1 MSNRNQMTQ
10 VNRYGGLA
18 CLAAMLCCAAT
29 CWTLAATTVRAD
41 EPAAEAKPAESKPA
55 DAKVPDGAKAA
66 DAKAPD
72 VAAQVDRLIKLLG
85 DDDYF
90 IRERAQADLA
100 KIGFEAFD
108 TLEAA
113 QDNDD
118 IEIASRAKFLIGQLQ
133 IEWTI
138 ESDPPEVK
146 KLLQGYGLKDDPA
159 RLALLEELAKLPDD
173 RGLAVLCRLVRFDRK
188 LVLSKLAAM
197 AIIEK
202 KLTDDAQ
209 WNARE
214 RLIVENLGRSP
225 RAGAEWLRAY
235 LLSHKDAAAGAE
247 RWGALAAAE
256 EQSLSQQPQETQ
268 LDLVRG
274 LWRQQIALWKKLD
287 RRDET
292 VAAMMRVV
300 NLEEG
305 TSEALAELL
314 DWLFREQAWKVI
326 DTVVERFN
334 DRIQREPALL
344 YTVAR
349 AQLEQHKEELAN
361 QTAEKALKVES
372 RSPEDRFFRAEDLRK
387 HGLIKWAQQELRQVI
402 ETGRPQEKTF
412 AQRMLSEQLHD
423 LGDDLAAAELRDEV
437 VKAMG
442 PAAAPRAVDDD
453 PDESGPAP
461 QQARA
466 HFFRSC
472 HHLAKGDRDAQLK
485 ELKAA
490 LGADPTDADVLI
502 ALYRYPNLDAEFKT
516 KVVDHIRKTADMFRG
531 QMQKDPED
539 PQFYNQFA
547 WLVANTE
554 GDKKAALDASLKSLE
569 LSEGDTR
576 GVEAGFLDTLG
587 RCYYALGDYENA
599 VKRQSRA
606 VEIDPH
612 SGLMNKQLALFKE
625 ALAKANEKSK

>member
-1 MSNRNQMTQ
+1 
-10 VNRYGGLA
+10 LA
-18 CLAAMLCCAAT
+18 FYAVIAI
-29 CWTLAATTVRAD
+29 AD
-41 EPAAEAKPAESKPA
+41 EPQAEPPKTPDAKVVEPKAAEAKETKSGE
-55 DAKVPDGAKAA
+55 AKHEDLASRI
-66 DAKAPD
+66 D
-72 VAAQVDRLIKLLG
+72 QLIGQLG
-85 DDDYF
+85 NDDYF
-90 IRERAQADLA
+90 IRERAQTDLA

-118 IEIASRAKFLIGQLQ
+118 IEIASRAKFLVGQLQ
-133 IEWTI
+133 IEWTVD
-138 ESDPPEVK
+138 SDPPEVK
-146 KLLQGYGLKDDPA
+146 KLLQNYGLKDDAA
-159 RLALLEELAKLPDD
+159 RLALLGELSKLPDD

-197 AIIEK
+197 AIVEK
-202 KLTDDAQ
+202 KLTEESE
-209 WNARE
+209 WSGRE
-214 RLIVENLGRSP
+214 RVIVENLGRSP

-247 RWGALAAAE
+247 RWGTLAAAE
-256 EQSLSQQPQETQ
+256 EQSLGQQPQETQ
-268 LDLVRG
+268 LDLVRA
-274 LWRQQIALWKKLD
+274 LWRQQVALWKKLD

-292 VAAMMRVV
+292 VAAMMRIV

-305 TSEALAELL
+305 TSEALSELL
-314 DWLFREQAWKVI
+314 DWLVREQAWTVI
-326 DTVVERFN
+326 DTVAERFG
-334 DRIQREPALL
+334 DRIGREPGLL

-349 AQLEQHKEELAN
+349 AQQEQGKQDLAN
-361 QTAEKALKVES
+361 QTAEKALKIDA
-372 RSPEDRFFRAEDLRK
+372 RRPEDRFYMAEDLRR
-387 HGLIKWAQQELRQVI
+387 HGMIKWAQQELRQVI
-402 ETGRPQEKTF
+402 ESGRPEHKTL
-412 AQRMLSEQLHD
+412 AQRVLSEQLHD
-423 LGDDLAAAELRDEV
+423 QGDDLAAAELRDEV

-442 PAAAPRAVDDD
+442 PPAAPKGVDDE
-453 PDESGPAP
+453 PDESGPGA

-472 HHLAKGDRDAQLK
+472 HYDAKGDRPAQLT

-490 LGADPTDADVLI
+490 LAADPSDADVLI
-502 ALYRYPNLDAEFKT
+502 ALYRFPNLDADLKA
-516 KVVDHIRKTADMFRG
+516 KVREHIQKAADVFRG
-531 QMQKDPED
+531 QMQNSPED
-539 PQFYNQFA
+539 PRAYNQFA

-569 LSEGDTR
+569 LSEGDPR

-606 VEIDPH
+606 VELDPH

-625 ALAKANEKSK
+625 ALAKVNEKSK

>member
-1 MSNRNQMTQ
+1 MTRASG
-10 VNRYGGLA
+10 NGGATWLAMMLALALA
-18 CLAAMLCCAAT
+18 CLSHAGAK
-29 CWTLAATTVRAD
+29 VRAD
-41 EPAAEAKPAESKPA
+41 EPAPDAKPP
-55 DAKVPDGAKAA
+55 

-72 VAAQVDRLIKLLG
+72 AKPPEGETKDAGAKATDLAARIDRLIQQLG

-118 IEIASRAKFLIGQLQ
+118 LEIASRAKFLVGALQ

-138 ESDPPEVK
+138 DSDPPEVK
-146 KLLQGYGLKDDPA
+146 SLLQKYGLKDDA
-159 RLALLEELAKLPDD
+159 ERQTILEALSKLPDD

-188 LVLSKLAAM
+188 LVLSKRAAM
-197 AIIEK
+197 AIIDK
-202 KLTDDAQ
+202 KLTDDSQ

-214 RLIVENLGRSP
+214 RVIVENLGRSP
-225 RAGAEWLRAY
+225 RAGADWLRAY

-256 EQSLSQQPQETQ
+256 EQTLGQQPQETQ
-268 LDLVRG
+268 LDLVRA

-305 TSEALAELL
+305 TNEALAELL
-314 DWLFREQAWKVI
+314 NWLVSEEAWPVI
-326 DTVVERFN
+326 DTVVVRFN
-334 DRIQREPALL
+334 DRIEREPGLL
-344 YTVAR
+344 YCVAR
-349 AQLEQHKEELAN
+349 AQHEQHKDQLAE
-361 QTAEKALKVES
+361 QTAEKALKHAS
-372 RSPEDRFFRAEDLRK
+372 RRPEDRYPMAEDLRQR
-387 HGLIKWAQQELRQVI
+387 GMIKWSHQELRQLI
-402 ETGRPQEKTF
+402 ESCAPEKKTLV
-412 AQRMLSEQLHD
+412 QRILSEQLHD
-423 LGDDLAAAELRDEV
+423 QGDDLAAAELREEV

-442 PAAAPRAVDDD
+442 PAAAPRAVDDES
-453 PDESGPAP
+453 DENGPAP

-466 HFFRSC
+466 HYFRSC
-472 HHLAKGDRDAQLK
+472 HLLSKGDRVGQLN

-490 LGADPTDADVLI
+490 LAADPTDADVLI
-502 ALYRYPNLDAEFKT
+502 SLYRYPDLTADLKS
-516 KVVDHIRKTADMFRG
+516 KVTDHIRKTAEVFRG
-531 QMQKDPED
+531 QISNNPED
-539 PQFYNQFA
+539 PRPYNQFA
-547 WLVANTE
+547 WLIANTE
-554 GDKKAALDASLKSLE
+554 GDKQAALDASLKSLE
-569 LSEGDTR
+569 LSEGDGR
-576 GVEAGFLDTLG
+576 GVEAGYLDTLG

-606 VEIDPH
+606 VELDPH

-625 ALAKANEKSK
+625 ALAKAKETSK